1 MRSRQGASRRA
12 TPSNRRPRRVTTAWP
27 REASCIQRESVDF
40 YNEDEGEGD
49 NERAGGIDF
58 YPEVLRLLQ
67 SYSTFNPHAGFRLSR
82 DGTETV
88 VSDPTLIDWQKW
100 QPHWPTSPHWYTADD
115 IKRLIGAYITNGDGQ
130 KTVRE
135 FVSEFR
141 GLSGTAKQKKVVS
154 SSGLSGQC
162 LNDLVRDGAI
172 DAVLV
177 EQMLKEMCAE
187 SHPVKANKLGIVGEE
202 TLSKRMVEFDGVV
215 GNVRY
220 SRKVSES
227 PSRPKIVEMA
237 LGFRE
242 DDKGGKRVRFGLN
255 FSPAI
260 GIPRAAWPTWLQQA
274 MVDSYDPI
282 CLTIHASCPRFEFT
296 NRGKSMLG
304 GLHQ

>member
-187 SHPVKANKLGIVGEE
+187 SHPFNPPLRLLRRISA
-202 TLSKRMVEFDGVV
+202 KRR
-215 GNVRY
+215 N
-220 SRKVSES
+220 
-227 PSRPKIVEMA
+227 
-237 LGFRE
+237 L
-242 DDKGGKRVRFGLN
+242 
-255 FSPAI
+255 
-260 GIPRAAWPTWLQQA
+260 
-274 MVDSYDPI
+274 
-282 CLTIHASCPRFEFT
+282 
-296 NRGKSMLG
+296 
-304 GLHQ
+304 